1 MKGGN
6 KGRKEGKN
14 MRYVEIRIK
23 WEGVNLLCY
32 SVHYKLSH
40 ERPDIERLGKKAR
53 YNYMLCTQHI

>member
-6 KGRKEGKN
+6 KGRKEGKKH
-14 MRYVEIRIK
+14 EIRRNQNK
-23 WEGVNLLCY
+23 MGGVNLLCY

-53 YNYMLCTQHI
+53 YNYMLSTRHI